1 MSSAYLEKS
10 RVTQK
15 VIREWMTHSK
25 VVKTDADGQNTFLM
39 MGFSMSI
46 SPFDFFAAFFD
57 GQLYILFN
65 RGYHHHCSR
74 FSRKNVCLK

>member
-15 VIREWMTHSK
+15 VIRERMTHSK
-25 VVKTDADGQNTFLM
+25 VVRRTRTDKILFFM

-57 GQLYILFN
+57 GQLYF
-65 RGYHHHCSR
+65 
-74 FSRKNVCLK
+74 V